1 MKFIP
6 FKRFVQSRK
15 GGAWGQDAG
24 KDEVDVSCVRVA
36 DFEYDKL
43 TSKKILSTIRSIPAR
58 QYKNIKLNK
67 GDILIEKSGGG
78 ETTLVGRAISFDQEI
93 DTICSNFIERIEIKT
108 NKLEPKFACYI
119 LASAY
124 SNKIN
129 ASCIKQTTGIQ
140 NLDVDAYL
148 SSVLVPDIPKE
159 KQRRIVDFLESKIKD
174 ISDSIF
180 KKRVCLQ
187 KLSEYRQSLITQAVT
202 KGLDPNVEMKDSG
215 VPWVGMIPYHWKC
228 GKIKY
233 FASISAGGTP
243 DRTVKDYWNNGTI
256 PWIKTGELLN
266 DDIVSV
272 EECITP
278 LALRKSAAKLFPEGT
293 VLVAM
298 YGQGKTRGMA
308 GMLTWPATTNQ
319 ACACICPKNS
329 LLLGKFL
336 LRLMESS
343 YAFNREKAAGTGQPN
358 LNQDI
363 IANLLIPIPPLD
375 EQMKIINH
383 LDVSLKH
390 IQHMKGT
397 IDGAINKLQEYR
409 SSLITAV
416 VTGKI
421 DINEVNR

>member
-1 MKFIP
+1 MKTVQLR
-6 FKRFVQSRK
+6 RFFNVK
-15 GGAWGQDAG
+15 GGTTPSTSESSYWGG
-24 KDEVDVSCVRVA
+24 SIPWVTPA
-36 DFEYDKL
+36 D
-43 TSKKILSTIRSIPAR
+43 LSTDGIDYVSDSNSKVTIKGLKENNLLLSEKGWVVFSNRAPIGKVAICGTPLCTNQGCKLIYPNNEKQYNTKYLAYWLISNKAKLNLLGSGTTFNEISTSTLLSFRIPLVDIHQQNKIVDLLDR
-58 QYKNIKLNK
+58 RVKNI
-67 GDILIEKSGGG
+67 D
-78 ETTLVGRAISFDQEI
+78 
-93 DTICSNFIERIEIKT
+93 
-108 NKLEPKFACYI
+108 
-119 LASAY
+119 
-124 SNKIN
+124 
-129 ASCIKQTTGIQ
+129 
-140 NLDVDAYL
+140 DV
-148 SSVLVPDIPKE
+148 IKE
-159 KQRRIVDFLESKIKD
+159 KTIQLE
-174 ISDSIF
+174 
-180 KKRVCLQ
+180 

>member
-1 MKFIP
+1 MKSWIDTP
-6 FKRFVQSRK
+6 LPEGWKLSK
-15 GGAWGQDAG
+15 N
-24 KDEVDVSCVRVA
+24 C
-36 DFEYDKL
+36 EYC
-43 TSKKILSTIRSIPAR
+43 TILSGFPFSSTGFNTDGIGTPIVRIRDITSGHTETF
-58 QYKNIKLNK
+58 YK
-67 GDILIEKSGGG
+67 GDFPISSLIENGDLLVGMDGDFNHCIWKS
-78 ETTLVGRAISFDQEI
+78 GRAILNQRCCKILCKNEWYKKYISYVLPFQL
-93 DTICSNFIERIEIKT
+93 
-108 NKLEPKFACYI
+108 KLINELKNSTTVKHLNNTDI
-119 LASAY
+119 LTASLPIPTD
-124 SNKIN
+124 IN
-129 ASCIKQTTGIQ
+129 ILKRTVCF
-140 NLDVDAYL
+140 LDRNCNAVDR
-148 SSVLVPDIPKE
+148 LVANMRE
-159 KQRRIVDFLESKIKD
+159 KL
-174 ISDSIF
+174 
-180 KKRVCLQ
+180 L

-243 DRTVKDYWNNGTI
+243 DRMVKDYWNNGTI

>member
-15 GGAWGQDAG
+15 GGGWGQDAG

-187 KLSEYRQSLITQAVT
+187 KFSEYRQSLITQAVT
-202 KGLDPNVEMKDSG
+202 KGLDPKAEMKDSG
-215 VPWVGMIPYHWKC
+215 VEWI
-228 GKIKY
+228 GKIPAHWNIAAIKHCGQY
-233 FASISAGGTP
+233 TNGLTYSPQDLVADGTP
-243 DRTVKDYWNNGTI
+243 VLRSTNVQNGQLDI
-256 PWIKTGELLN
+256 N
-266 DDIVSV
+266 DLVFVRSEVAVDSMLKAGDVLICS
-272 EECITP
+272 
-278 LALRKSAAKLFPEGT
+278 RNGSAKLIGKCAYISEEDKFAFGAFMMVFRSKLKKFGFYILNSALFSYYKPQFGT
-293 VLVAM
+293 STINQLT
-298 YGQGKTRGMA
+298 GKSFGEM
-308 GMLTWPATTNQ
+308 
-319 ACACICPKNS
+319 
-329 LLLGKFL
+329 
-336 LRLMESS
+336 
-343 YAFNREKAAGTGQPN
+343 
-358 LNQDI
+358 
-363 IANLLIPIPPLD
+363 LIPIPPD
-375 EQMKIINH
+375 SEMTEIAIH
-383 LDVSLKH
+383 LDNKIAQILKTENS
-390 IQHMKGT
+390 IKN
-397 IDGAINKLQEYR
+397 AIELLLKYR
-409 SSLITAV
+409 TSLISAA

-421 DINEVNR
+421 DISEVNQ